1 MQNIMY
7 VSYMEEPLSLLAE
20 VTSHAWHSCM
30 TIVTPTVQ
38 KFGDFHKIQ
47 TAKLPMEMLHGPD

>member
-7 VSYMEEPLSLLAE
+7 VSYTEEPLSLLA
-20 VTSHAWHSCM
+20 SHAWHSCM
-30 TIVTPTVQ
+30 TIVTPTVH
-38 KFGDFHKIQ
+38 KFGDFHKMQ